1 MGEIADAM
9 LNGDMCECCGEYL
22 GEGDGFPRLCGS
34 CKKEEDARKAKNK

>member
-22 GEGDGFPRLCGS
+22 GEGEGRGCQKS
-34 CKKEEDARKAKNK
+34 QE